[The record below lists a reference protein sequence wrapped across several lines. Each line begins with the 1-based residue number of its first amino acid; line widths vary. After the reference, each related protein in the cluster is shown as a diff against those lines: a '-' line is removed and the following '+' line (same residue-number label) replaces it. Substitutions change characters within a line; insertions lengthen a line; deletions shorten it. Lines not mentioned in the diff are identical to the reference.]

1 LLYPTHSVNYVPM
14 QDAQGRWHEHPEMQ
28 MLPAHPGLRST
39 SIPLAG
45 VGGELLLP
53 QAPLEPQDF
62 ALRMVVNAVDANG
75 NLPAT
80 AAERLV
86 NLHRNT
92 TELLRAFRV
101 ARMTQ
106 GQGAMIERHLSST
119 ETHIVHGHLIS
130 SVEVDRSPYSDFAEF
145 TFIFR
150 LPYASW
156 RGQLVNQVVSAM
168 GTQNISG
175 LANSTAPV
183 EGVTM
188 LLTGPFTYQ
197 EVTNQFGNGFRLSQS
212 LTQGQAIVV
221 NTDTWST
228 SDVFTFDDTVMQ
240 APEMPSGVMYT
251 YSPNLYTVGQASGYA
266 LTLMAEDGEVPVY
279 FTGSGRL
286 ASKTYARFFTTEAFI

>member
-62 ALRMVVNAVDANG
+62 ALRMVVNAVDQAG

-86 NLHRNT
+86 RLHQNT

-106 GQGAMIERHLSST
+106 GQGALIERHLSPT
-119 ETHIVHGHLIS
+119 ETHVVHGHLIS
-130 SVEVDRSPYSDFAEF
+130 SVEVDRSPYSDYAEF

-156 RGQLVNQVVSAM
+156 RGELVNQVVSAM
-168 GTQNISG
+168 GQADISG
-175 LANSTAPV
+175 LANSTAPI
-183 EGVTM
+183 EGMSV
-188 LLTGPFTYQ
+188 LFTGPFIYQ
-197 EVTNQFGNGFRLSQS
+197 EVTNQFGNGFRLDQQ
-212 LTQGQAIVV
+212 LAENEAIVV
-221 NTDTWST
+221 NTDGWST
-228 SDVFTFDDTVMQ
+228 SDVFTYDSTVMQ
-240 APEMPSGVMYT
+240 APELPSGGMYT
-251 YSPNLYTVGQASGYA
+251 YSPNLHTVGQASGYA
-266 LTLMAEDGEVPVY
+266 LTLLPEDGTVPIY
-279 FTGSGRL
+279 FSGAGRL
-286 ASKTYARFFTTEAFI
+286 TSKTYARIFTTEAFI